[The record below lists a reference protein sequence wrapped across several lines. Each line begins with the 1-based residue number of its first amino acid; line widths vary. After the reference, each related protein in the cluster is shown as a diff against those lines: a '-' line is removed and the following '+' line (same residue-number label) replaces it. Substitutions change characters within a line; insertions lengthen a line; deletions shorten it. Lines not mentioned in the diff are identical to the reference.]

1 MVLDRIVEQAPLFFL
16 IFTRTYVFLRV
27 APLTSS
33 SSIPGV
39 ARVALT
45 FLAALLVFPA
55 VYESGYPV
63 PGTTGAYILILIGE
77 SLIGIVTALFLT
89 IMFSIF
95 QVGGQFFS
103 LQMGFGASQVF
114 DPMAQV
120 QIPLMGQFM
129 NVIAMMI
136 FVLSSG
142 FQKMFIYGVQ
152 GSFAAMTAG
161 DLAMAQSDLLTLVVS
176 GLVGLFENALVL
188 AFPILGTLFL
198 LQITMGLFGK
208 AAPQMNLLMLGFPAA
223 IGIAFLVIFLTL
235 PFLVHAFE
243 GIIESSYR
251 QIGLFLGEM
260 R

>member
-1 MVLDRIVEQAPLFFL
+1 M
-16 IFTRTYVFLRV
+16 
-27 APLTSS
+27 TSS
-33 SSIPGV
+33 TSIPGI
-39 ARVALT
+39 ARTALSM
-45 FLAALLVFPA
+45 LAALLIFPT
-55 VYESGYPV
+55 VSESGYPV
-63 PGTTGAYILILIGE
+63 PDVVGSYILILVGE
-77 SLIGIVTALFLT
+77 ALIGIIMALFLT
-89 IMFSIF
+89 IMFSVF

-114 DPMAQV
+114 DPLAQV
-120 QIPLMGQFM
+120 EIPLMGQFM
-129 NVIAMMI
+129 NIIAMMI
-136 FVLSSG
+136 FVLSTG

-161 DLAMAQSDLLTLVVS
+161 DLAAAQQDIFTLVVG
-176 GLVGLFENALVL
+176 GLGGLFQNALIL

-223 IGIAFLVIFLTL
+223 IGVAFLVIFLTL

-243 GIIESSYR
+243 AIIESSYR
-251 QIGLFLGEM
+251 QIGFFLGDL